1 MNKYAVWY
9 WDGIGPLPE
18 KFGYKTLNMVSESQD
33 YDLDAHALR
42 VATMAD
48 GLESGEHLVI
58 NVEHYGRS
66 NVVHAIRLIHAAR
79 VANPSIFIGVYVTQ
93 ANGDPWGLCG
103 KLPTPKDNALAISV
117 TNEALEQLAPWVD
130 FWCVDLYTGET
141 TEGQPIRFFDRA
153 NPATLDI
160 DQDATWEVIAATRVA
175 MLERFNKPWMGFMA
189 VTAISGTPK
198 ARATTIDKNRLY
210 ARAAWCRNK
219 GADSIAV
226 LVWDD
231 ARKKSAGT
239 GAVANTPDIQ
249 QALNAIGKL

>member
-9 WDGIGPLPE
+9 WDGIGPRPE
-18 KFGYKTLNMVSESQD
+18 KLGYKALNMVSESAD
-33 YDLDAHALR
+33 FDLDAHALR
-42 VATMAD
+42 VTTMAD
-48 GLESGEHLVI
+48 GLESGESLVI
-58 NVEHYGRS
+58 NVEHYGRN
-66 NVVHAIRLIHAAR
+66 NVVHAIRLVHAAR

-103 KLPTPKDNALAISV
+103 KLQTPKDNALVVGV

-130 FWCVDLYTGET
+130 FWCVDLYSGET
-141 TEGQPIRFFDRA
+141 TDGQPMRFFDRGNA
-153 NPATLDI
+153 ATINI
-160 DQDATWEVIAATRVA
+160 DQDATWEVVAATRVA

-189 VTAISGTPK
+189 VTTISGSAK
-198 ARATTIDKNRLY
+198 NRATVIDKNRLY
-210 ARAAWCRNK
+210 ARAAWCKSK

-231 ARKKSAGT
+231 ARKKSSGT

-249 QALNAIGKL
+249 QALAAIGNL